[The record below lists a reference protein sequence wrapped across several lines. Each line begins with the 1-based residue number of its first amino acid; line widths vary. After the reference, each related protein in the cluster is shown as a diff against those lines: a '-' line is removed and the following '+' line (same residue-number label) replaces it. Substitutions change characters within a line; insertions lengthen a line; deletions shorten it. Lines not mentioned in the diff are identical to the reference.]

1 MHLTRTRLSTLGLG
15 TALAAAL
22 ALSGGPANAAQTGWA
37 GQTGQTS
44 QIGQTGRSQPA
55 TAQTQIRNETA
66 PGAIPGSYIVA
77 LKGAPSARP
86 GGAAAVRAEAQ
97 GLVTAYGGQID
108 QVYST
113 VFRGFAVK
121 ATKAQARRMAAAS
134 EVRYVEADVLAH
146 AAGEQQNPPSWGLD
160 RIDGS
165 MNRIYAYPNEGSGVT
180 VYVADTGTDLSHPNF
195 EGRAKSG
202 RDFIDNDDNAGD
214 CHGHGT
220 HVAGT
225 VGSKDYGVAKKAAIV
240 AVRVLDC
247 QGSGPYSGVISGIEW
262 AAQNAP
268 GPAIGNMS
276 LSGPAS
282 ASVDEAVRGAA
293 QDGVAFAVAAGNE
306 STNACNS
313 SPARE
318 PAAITLGSTTQTDAR
333 SSFSNYGRCLDLF
346 APGSGIV
353 STRMGGGTATMN
365 GTSMASPHAA
375 GAAALYL
382 AAHPGATAQQI
393 HDALVNAAESGKVG
407 DPGSGSPNRLLNVT
421 ALG

>member
-1 MHLTRTRLSTLGLG
+1 MHVKKRLSTLGMG
-15 TALAAAL
+15 AALAAAL
-22 ALSGGPANAAQTGWA
+22 TLAGGTAVA
-37 GQTGQTS
+37 GQTGTD
-44 QIGQTGRSQPA
+44 GQAAPPAPPA
-55 TAQTQIRNETA
+55 TTEIRNAAA
-66 PGAIPGSYIVA
+66 PGVIPGSYIVA
-77 LKGAPSARP
+77 LKGAPSVHK

-97 GLVTAYGGQID
+97 GLVAAHGGKVAE
-108 QVYST
+108 VYST

-121 ATKAQARRMAAAS
+121 ATKAQARKLAAAP

-165 MNRIYAYPNEGSGVT
+165 MNRVYAYPNEGSGTT
-180 VYVADTGTDLSHPNF
+180 VYVADTGIDVSHTNF

-202 RDFIDNDDNAGD
+202 YDFIDDDNDADD
-214 CHGHGT
+214 CQGHGT

-225 VGSKDYGVAKKAAIV
+225 VGSKDYGVAKKATLV

-262 AAQNAP
+262 AAQNAS
-268 GPAIGNMS
+268 GPAVGNMS

-293 QDGVAFAVAAGNE
+293 QDGVVFAVAAGNA
-306 STNACNS
+306 STDACGS
-313 SPARE
+313 SPAR
-318 PAAITLGSTTQTDAR
+318 AASAITVGSTAQGDAR

-346 APGSGIV
+346 APGSSIV

-382 AAHPGATAQQI
+382 SAHPGATAQQI
-393 HDALVNAAESGKVG
+393 HDALASAAESGKVG
-407 DPGSGSPNRLLNVT
+407 NPGSGSPNRLLNVT
-421 ALG
+421 GLG